1 MTVGRCCALLIS
13 VLVIS
18 PSFGTELVYLAS
30 GFQLEV
36 QSHTQANQTLVLHT
50 LSGTLEVPVAAV
62 ARIESVAERP
72 DPMKA
77 NRPSS
82 VSKNSTELLADAA
95 IAQGLPPELVRS
107 VAQIESG
114 LRQEALSPKGAL
126 GLMQLMPGTAAEL
139 GVKPE
144 CAGGNAQGGAK
155 YLRNLLLHY
164 HGDAVLALAAYN
176 AGPGAVL
183 KFGGV
188 PPYSETKRYVERVLA
203 EFAREQKL
211 RASRISQASIR
222 PNKPT
227 STN

>member
-1 MTVGRCCALLIS
+1 MTLGRCCALLIP
-13 VLVIS
+13 VLAIS
-18 PSFGTELVYLAS
+18 PLFGTELVYLAS

-50 LSGTLEVPVAAV
+50 LTGTLEVPLTAV
-62 ARIESVAERP
+62 ARIESMADHP
-72 DPMKA
+72 DQIKA
-77 NRPSS
+77 NPST
-82 VSKNSTELLADAA
+82 SKNSVQLLTDAA
-95 IAQGLPPELVRS
+95 KAQGVPPELVRS

-114 LRQEALSPKGAL
+114 LHQDALSPKGAL
-126 GLMQLMPGTAAEL
+126 GLMQLMPGTAANL
-139 GVKPE
+139 GVKAD
-144 CAGGNAQGGAK
+144 CADGNAQGGAK

-188 PPYSETKRYVERVLA
+188 PPYSETRRYVGRVLA

-211 RASRISQASIR
+211 RASGISQASIR

>member
-1 MTVGRCCALLIS
+1 MTLRRCCALLIP
-13 VLVIS
+13 VLAIS
-18 PSFGTELVYLAS
+18 PLFGTELVYLAS

-36 QSHTQANQTLVLHT
+36 QSHSQANQTLVLHT
-50 LSGTLEVPVAAV
+50 LTGTLEVPLTAV
-62 ARIESVAERP
+62 ARIESIADHP
-72 DPMKA
+72 DQIKA
-77 NRPSS
+77 NNPST
-82 VSKNSTELLADAA
+82 SKNSVQLLTDAA
-95 IAQGLPPELVRS
+95 KAQGVPPELVRS

-114 LRQEALSPKGAL
+114 LRQDALSPKGAL
-126 GLMQLMPGTAAEL
+126 GLMQLMPGTAANL
-139 GVKPE
+139 GVKAD
-144 CAGGNAQGGAK
+144 CADGNAQGGAK

-188 PPYSETKRYVERVLA
+188 PPYSETRRYVGRVLA
-203 EFAREQKL
+203 EFARQQRL
-211 RASRISQASIR
+211 RASGISQASIR